1 MHSIHSIISPM
12 LIPNP
17 HKIRIIHRFSLKHAF
32 QSRLPSWFTCCS
44 SSIMMSYFVLLESSI
59 IRLGMLMLMLM
70 LMMLG
75 VGGGGTAAAVRGRWF
90 DIIIGKRNILRTSD
104 TRPREHGA
112 GESGHGG
119 EGSVVV

>member
-1 MHSIHSIISPM
+1 M

-32 QSRLPSWFTCCS
+32 QSRLPSWLACCC
-44 SSIMMSYFVLLESSI
+44 SIMMSYFVLLQSSI
-59 IRLGMLMLMLM
+59 IWLGMLMLM